1 MKVYYWSPF
10 ISKVATITAVLNS
23 VIAIKKFSKNSI
35 EPVIINVA
43 GEWNNFEDETKKEN
57 IKVINLTKSKILNN
71 KNYIGLIKS
80 RMIYIYVSLISFFPL
95 IRLLK
100 RDQPEYFLIHLIT
113 PVPLIINSLFSFK
126 TKFILRISGFPQ
138 IKKNIFRYLFWK
150 INLRNLNSITCP
162 TEGTT
167 KLFKNFNFIDPKKI
181 NTIYD
186 PIINV
191 NKILKQ
197 KTKSEKLDN
206 KYGQFYVAIGRLTK
220 QKNFSHLIEAF
231 KEFNHNKQNKLL
243 IVGEGEEKKILEKK
257 ITNNLL
263 HNQIFLIGYKR
274 NIYNY
279 LMRSKCF
286 ILSSL
291 WEDPGFV
298 LIEAGF
304 CNKFVISSN
313 CKNGPTEILNNG
325 ENGILYISND
335 KDSLIQSLNKFEKMD
350 EKEKYQKKLNL
361 KKKTKEFTLFSH
373 YKKISTLFT

>member
-10 ISKVATITAVLNS
+10 ISKVATISAVLNS

-167 KLFKNFNFIDPKKI
+167 KLFKNFNF
-181 NTIYD
+181 
-186 PIINV
+186 V
-191 NKILKQ
+191 
-197 KTKSEKLDN
+197 
-206 KYGQFYVAIGRLTK
+206 V
-220 QKNFSHLIEAF
+220 IE
-231 KEFNHNKQNKLL
+231 NS
-243 IVGEGEEKKILEKK
+243 
-257 ITNNLL
+257 
-263 HNQIFLIGYKR
+263 Y
-274 NIYNY
+274 
-279 LMRSKCF
+279 
-286 ILSSL
+286 
-291 WEDPGFV
+291 P
-298 LIEAGF
+298 
-304 CNKFVISSN
+304 
-313 CKNGPTEILNNG
+313 
-325 ENGILYISND
+325 
-335 KDSLIQSLNKFEKMD
+335 
-350 EKEKYQKKLNL
+350 
-361 KKKTKEFTLFSH
+361 
-373 YKKISTLFT
+373 

>member
-43 GEWNNFEDETKKEN
+43 GEWNNFEDETKNEN

-95 IRLLK
+95 IRLIK

-206 KYGQFYVAIGRLTK
+206 KYGQFYIAIGRLTK

-350 EKEKYQKKLNL
+350 EKEKYQKRLNL